1 MKTVFQNLKKT
12 DWLLAAVCLAFIAL
26 QVWLDLKTPD
36 YMAEITTLVQT
47 AGSTMG
53 EILSAGGMMLV
64 CSLGSLAASVVTAIC
79 AARIAATLGATLSP
93 SPWRRSAA
101 SPPPASSPAPPTT

>member
-36 YMAEITTLVQT
+36 YMAEITTLV
-47 AGSTMG
+47 
-53 EILSAGGMMLV
+53 
-64 CSLGSLAASVVTAIC
+64 
-79 AARIAATLGATLSP
+79 
-93 SPWRRSAA
+93 
-101 SPPPASSPAPPTT
+101 